1 MSCIAATLETLE
13 TGAGLYGRLM
23 AHAAGLANDD
33 LFAKMLVSQAT
44 GVGALP
50 PGLGLDPAAF
60 SELLSRHF
68 PDSGPLGLTGGDGL
82 DAARA
87 PERDDLVGLM
97 LEGRAGVDASET
109 WMAAIVAAACMAGDH
124 LWQDL
129 GLWSRQ
135 DLSRLMTA
143 NFPHLAAKNDRDMK
157 WKKFLYRQICDREG
171 IPVCPAPSCQ
181 ACADYAKCFNTDH

>member
-1 MSCIAATLETLE
+1 MTCIAATLASLE
-13 TGAGLYGRLM
+13 TGADLYGRLM

-50 PGLGLDPAAF
+50 PGLGLDPEAF

-68 PDSGPLGLTGGDGL
+68 PDSGPLGLTAGDGL
-82 DAARA
+82 DAVRA

-97 LEGRAGVDASET
+97 LEGRAGADASEV

-129 GLWSRQ
+129 GLWARA
-135 DLSRLMTA
+135 DLSRLMTE

-181 ACADYAKCFNTDH
+181 ACADYAKCFHTES